1 MASDLVGFFPDTN
14 LVMLVRQHFFCNIRV
29 LHIRHVQIGVA
40 LILKYH
46 ATARTFDCADNG
58 YELTKQ
64 AITIL
69 ATHVYHLFAAILA
82 FFLASASTFPALPG
96 IV

>member
-40 LILKYH
+40 LVLKNH
-46 ATARTFDCADNG
+46 SAAWTLDCADNG
-58 YELTKQ
+58 YK
-64 AITIL
+64 L
-69 ATHVYHLFAAILA
+69 AE
-82 FFLASASTFPALPG
+82 
-96 IV
+96 